1 MCQVHLSCTLQ
12 LGLSGT
18 LTHISVSLVLSSSVR
33 HACDLAFLALGKKF
47 HISCSSPCSPA
58 TPGPPPS
65 QQLWC
70 NHIHLVVSNLVLRM
84 GLPGLVNKQYRNP
97 TEAQTSDEHIFYL
110 CSVAKPTP
118 TPELNISNT
127 RREAGALLT
136 NQLLTV
142 LGAEKRR
149 DWVGAEVLVSESRA
163 AFLILLWSP
172 LVVVMVI
179 INCQRAG
186 GSVM

>member
-70 NHIHLVVSNLVLRM
+70 SHIHLVVSNLVLRM

-97 TEAQTSDEHIFYL
+97 TEAQISDEHIFYL

-149 DWVGAEVLVSESRA
+149 D
-163 AFLILLWSP
+163 
-172 LVVVMVI
+172 
-179 INCQRAG
+179 
-186 GSVM
+186 